1 MTPSLRLVLRRWFT
15 QILFSVLLS
24 CVLAQVES
32 DNPLQLGLSTLDEP
46 AAKQS
51 DPSIM
56 ELQLRSLTKTAGGRV
71 ASVKRVACVERELK
85 VVDKWIQDIEELHRA
100 APAPSLQYTKP
111 MPGVDALL
119 AVWPHQL
126 QTLLSQAT
134 LPSAA
139 LEVSLESYVDL
150 LCCMLDIPV
159 YKSRIQVGHTTTGTP
174 LILTIKIF
182 AGIACT
188 FHTVLRIQQFRT
200 FLQ

>member
-1 MTPSLRLVLRRWFT
+1 
-15 QILFSVLLS
+15 
-24 CVLAQVES
+24 
-32 DNPLQLGLSTLDEP
+32 
-46 AAKQS
+46 
-51 DPSIM
+51 M
-56 ELQLRSLTKTAGGRV
+56 ELQLRSLTKTAGGR
-71 ASVKRVACVERELK
+71 ATSVKRVACVERELR

-111 MPGVDALL
+111 MPGVDGLL

-159 YKSRIQVGHTTTGTP
+159 YKSRIQALH
-174 LILTIKIF
+174 
-182 AGIACT
+182 
-188 FHTVLRIQQFRT
+188 VLFT
-200 FLQ
+200 LFSAFNNSEHFFNESEV

>member
-1 MTPSLRLVLRRWFT
+1 
-15 QILFSVLLS
+15 
-24 CVLAQVES
+24 
-32 DNPLQLGLSTLDEP
+32 
-46 AAKQS
+46 
-51 DPSIM
+51 M

-159 YKSRIQVGHTTTGTP
+159 YKSRIQVCHTTTGT
-174 LILTIKIF
+174 
-182 AGIACT
+182 
-188 FHTVLRIQQFRT
+188 H
-200 FLQ
+200 

>member
-1 MTPSLRLVLRRWFT
+1 
-15 QILFSVLLS
+15 
-24 CVLAQVES
+24 
-32 DNPLQLGLSTLDEP
+32 
-46 AAKQS
+46 
-51 DPSIM
+51 M

-111 MPGVDALL
+111 MPGVDQLL

-159 YKSRIQVGHTTTGTP
+159 YKSRIQV
-174 LILTIKIF
+174 
-182 AGIACT
+182 
-188 FHTVLRIQQFRT
+188 
-200 FLQ
+200 

>member
-1 MTPSLRLVLRRWFT
+1 
-15 QILFSVLLS
+15 
-24 CVLAQVES
+24 
-32 DNPLQLGLSTLDEP
+32 
-46 AAKQS
+46 
-51 DPSIM
+51 M

-159 YKSRIQVGHTTTGTP
+159 YKSRIQVRQPHHNRYP
-174 LILTIKIF
+174 LILTIKMF

>member
-1 MTPSLRLVLRRWFT
+1 MKDGLHKYF
-15 QILFSVLLS
+15 IIIASVLLS
-24 CVLAQVES
+24 WVLTQVES

-56 ELQLRSLTKTAGGRV
+56 ELQLRSLTKTAGGR
-71 ASVKRVACVERELK
+71 ATSVKRVACVERELR

-111 MPGVDALL
+111 MPGVDGLL

-159 YKSRIQVGHTTTGTP
+159 YKSRIQVRHTINRYGTSLT
-174 LILTIKIF
+174 LILTI
-182 AGIACT
+182 
-188 FHTVLRIQQFRT
+188 
-200 FLQ
+200 

>member
-1 MTPSLRLVLRRWFT
+1 MITNLW
-15 QILFSVLLS
+15 
-24 CVLAQVES
+24 
-32 DNPLQLGLSTLDEP
+32 
-46 AAKQS
+46 
-51 DPSIM
+51 M
-56 ELQLRSLTKTAGGRV
+56 ELFEAL
-71 ASVKRVACVERELK
+71 LK

-159 YKSRIQVGHTTTGTP
+159 YKSRIQVPLTGRP
-174 LILTIKIF
+174 IIIKYQIVCRLCMYFSHCSPHSTIQNISSMK
-182 AGIACT
+182 
-188 FHTVLRIQQFRT
+188 VKFR
-200 FLQ
+200 